1 MSKKPVPL
9 YPSLALQI
17 FENTGNMIYQFEN
30 QKIAD
35 CFFRVFTGKNFRRK
49 IDRIF
54 QKHIGFKTT
63 VWGEMLNLS
72 CNAKIIE

>member
-1 MSKKPVPL
+1 MPKKSVPL
-9 YPSLALQI
+9 DSRLALQI
-17 FENTGNMIYQFEN
+17 SENTGNMIYRFEN

-35 CFFRVFTGKNFRRK
+35 CFFRVFQGKNFRRK

-63 VWGEMLNLS
+63 V
-72 CNAKIIE
+72 